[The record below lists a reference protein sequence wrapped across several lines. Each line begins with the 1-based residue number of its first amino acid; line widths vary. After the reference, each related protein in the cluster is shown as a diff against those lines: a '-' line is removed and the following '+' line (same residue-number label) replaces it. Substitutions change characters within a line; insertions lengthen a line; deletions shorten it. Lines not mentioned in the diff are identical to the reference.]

1 MVHCIVRGQ
10 EHCIEVGHLGRQSEV
25 LYSQLPV
32 LASDSGKVIAL
43 FNALSITRYKSFS
56 PETTWQCF
64 SQVLSVKAM
73 LLWVIKASLQPII
86 ISPRCHW
93 RYQFWKIKQ
102 RNKEANL

>member
-10 EHCIEVGHLGRQSEV
+10 EHCIEVGHLGPQSEV

-32 LASDSGKVIAL
+32 PASDSGSVIAP
-43 FNALSITRYKSFS
+43 FNALSITRYKSFFF

-73 LLWVIKASLQPII
+73 LLWVIGFITTHHNQPLVSLEVSILE
-86 ISPRCHW
+86 
-93 RYQFWKIKQ
+93 
-102 RNKEANL
+102 N